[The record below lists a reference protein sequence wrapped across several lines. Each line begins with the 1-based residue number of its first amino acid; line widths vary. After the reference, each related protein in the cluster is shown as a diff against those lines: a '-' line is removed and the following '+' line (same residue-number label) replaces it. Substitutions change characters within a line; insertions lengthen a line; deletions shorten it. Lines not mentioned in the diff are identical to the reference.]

1 MPTVTVITPEIAL
14 EDARERG
21 LVESTKFWE
30 EHQELM
36 SRLHIGDEFWSDVV
50 KRLKQEKRYSEAA
63 VICRDARPVPAAFR
77 NLLICLRK
85 IHSTSDDKDQV
96 LKELYSTAFT
106 ATIFNRV
113 PYIEYMVNGN
123 QRGCPGFNAASI
135 LWKRWETKQIEI
147 QYSEVGFEHINWLN
161 KTDCKRLSSAWGEPE
176 NHIDPFDL
184 YQKDWDKAVSEVA
197 KAETARRKEFKNDLD
212 EILGRSRGRSNRR
225 GLTTALL
232 SAGVVVAHAAFYM
245 VLKRGIF
252 GQTDA
257 ILMALPVLMYP
268 IAALVMFSAFVRL
281 CKRKSMAALWYLLSA
296 LICAGGLV
304 MAVVELNGFLGVA

>member
-36 SRLHIGDEFWSDVV
+36 SQLHFGDEFWSDIV

-63 VICRDARPVPAAFR
+63 VICRNARPVPAAFR

-85 IHSTSDDKDQV
+85 MYTTSDDKAQV
-96 LKELYSTAFT
+96 LKELYSTAFM
-106 ATIFNRV
+106 ATILNRV
-113 PYIEYMVNGN
+113 QYIEYEINGN
-123 QRGCPGFNAASI
+123 KSGCPGFNAVSI
-135 LWKRWETKQIEI
+135 MWKHWEKQQIDI
-147 QYSEVGFEHINWLN
+147 QYSKVGYEHINWLN

-176 NHIDPFDL
+176 KHTDPFDL
-184 YQKDWDKAVSEVA
+184 YQKEWNWAVSEVA
-197 KAETARRKEFKNDLD
+197 KAETARRKEFKKDLD
-212 EILGRSRGRSNRR
+212 EIRGRSRGRSNRR
-225 GLTTALL
+225 GLTTVLL
-232 SAGVVVAHAAFYM
+232 SVGFVLAHAVLYM
-245 VLKRGIF
+245 VLKRGIL

-268 IAALVMFSAFVRL
+268 VASLVMLGVCVRL
-281 CKRKSMAALWYLLSA
+281 CNRKSMAALWYLLSA

-304 MAVVELNGFLGVA
+304 MAVVELNGFLEVA